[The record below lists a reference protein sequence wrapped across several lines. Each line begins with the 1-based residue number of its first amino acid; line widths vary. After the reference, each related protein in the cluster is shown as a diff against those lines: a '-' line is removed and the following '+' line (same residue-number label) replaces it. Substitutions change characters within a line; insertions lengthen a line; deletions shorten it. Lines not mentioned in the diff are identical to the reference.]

1 MSALL
6 FFLGC
11 IPARLLLVYIAYF
24 LLNIEKKDKKDLY
37 SFYSFLL
44 ITMTIGVG
52 FWTIYGMG
60 WRKTGMEVGG
70 GKIWWNSLRPVH
82 GTNYLLFT
90 LLAYMGWKHAWIFL
104 LADVVIGIVAE
115 WVHLSSLTGN
125 TDSNDSSPL

>member
-1 MSALL
+1 MSTRL

-11 IPARLLLVYIAYF
+11 IPARLLLVWIAYF
-24 LLNIEKKDKKDLY
+24 LLNYDNRNI
-37 SFYSFLL
+37 STFLF
-44 ITMTIGVG
+44 ITMMIGVG

-90 LLAYMGWKHAWIFL
+90 LLAYMGWKYAWVFL
-104 LADVVIGIVAE
+104 LIDVVIGIVAE
-115 WVHLSSLTGN
+115 LNHIYSYSGFQ
-125 TDSNDSSPL
+125 